1 MSQWES
7 ILKIDYK
14 PVFYPA
20 SSVLK
25 VLPPG
30 FDGRKIAIEVIN
42 AALHYA
48 PVMGNIR
55 MDYAGPLYHRL
66 LDTAPNDGSFYTT
79 TPAAIILARLAI
91 PADWTNWEV
100 VDVDDLRLIDPAC
113 GTGTLLMA
121 ALQTIKER
129 IIATRG
135 DDLTSDDL
143 VALHRY
149 LVEKVI
155 HGIDINRHAVHLA
168 ACMLTFAAPDAD
180 YRRMNLDRYPHGPY
194 KEYVQAGS
202 LDLLAIQDSGKLAY
216 HDDLNREY
224 EELESEDATKEASVL
239 KNMESSFD
247 LVIMNPP
254 YTRDSLRNHQHDTK
268 IQKMIDNREKEIKD
282 SVSRYDK
289 QAGDAINL
297 KTVQTFFF
305 PIADRL
311 LKKNK
316 RTLAT
321 VLPFATSTGAAAL
334 EQRKFLSKRFHVET
348 VITSHDPDRIN
359 FSGNTAI
366 YESLVVAREI
376 TDKTAPTK
384 FISLHHNP
392 RNNLEAL
399 AMVDC
404 IEKDDLQDW
413 GSSVLWPREKM
424 LEGNWMPSVF
434 YDTRLVR
441 MSLEILASKSLDP
454 IGEMAD
460 LEPDGRIFRGKSR
473 FKRTSRNSGMTALWY
488 HTAQERET
496 ITVKPDSWI
505 QLKTGPAKNSEEKDF
520 VDKLWRKRSQLLLA
534 NRFRMNTVHVIA
546 SWATVASLG
555 NAWIPVTPDNPSQ
568 EVLKAWCMWANS
580 TPNFLIMLS
589 IRQKSLDYASF
600 SLAGLRMLPFPNP
613 NKTNIS
619 PLVEIFDKCSKE
631 KLKPFHLL
639 HEDSVRSKIDEAAA
653 EVSGINLERIAE
665 TRKLISMEPTI
676 MPASSYTASLS
687 NLAIG

>member
-91 PADWTNWEV
+91 PVDWTNWEV

-121 ALQTIKER
+121 VLQTIKER
-129 IIATRG
+129 IIAARG

-143 VALHRY
+143 VEMHRS

-194 KEYVQAGS
+194 KGYVQAGS

-224 EELESEDATKEASVL
+224 EELESEDASKEGMVL

-254 YTRDSLRNHQHDTK
+254 YTRDSLRNHQHDKK
-268 IQKMIDNREKEIKD
+268 IQKMIDNREKEIKN
-282 SVSRYDK
+282 SVSHYRSY
-289 QAGDAINL
+289 QL
-297 KTVQTFFF
+297 
-305 PIADRL
+305 RS
-311 LKKNK
+311 
-316 RTLAT
+316 AT
-321 VLPFATSTGAAAL
+321 P
-334 EQRKFLSKRFHVET
+334 LSKR
-348 VITSHDPDRIN
+348 
-359 FSGNTAI
+359 
-366 YESLVVAREI
+366 
-376 TDKTAPTK
+376 
-384 FISLHHNP
+384 
-392 RNNLEAL
+392 
-399 AMVDC
+399 
-404 IEKDDLQDW
+404 
-413 GSSVLWPREKM
+413 
-424 LEGNWMPSVF
+424 
-434 YDTRLVR
+434 
-441 MSLEILASKSLDP
+441 
-454 IGEMAD
+454 
-460 LEPDGRIFRGKSR
+460 
-473 FKRTSRNSGMTALWY
+473 
-488 HTAQERET
+488 
-496 ITVKPDSWI
+496 
-505 QLKTGPAKNSEEKDF
+505 
-520 VDKLWRKRSQLLLA
+520 
-534 NRFRMNTVHVIA
+534 
-546 SWATVASLG
+546 
-555 NAWIPVTPDNPSQ
+555 
-568 EVLKAWCMWANS
+568 
-580 TPNFLIMLS
+580 
-589 IRQKSLDYASF
+589 
-600 SLAGLRMLPFPNP
+600 
-613 NKTNIS
+613 
-619 PLVEIFDKCSKE
+619 
-631 KLKPFHLL
+631 
-639 HEDSVRSKIDEAAA
+639 
-653 EVSGINLERIAE
+653 
-665 TRKLISMEPTI
+665 
-676 MPASSYTASLS
+676 
-687 NLAIG
+687 